1 MKKRILGLIGL
12 LFISSSLC
20 AMTEQ
25 AELKQTQVA
34 QNELI
39 QQLISAAKVG
49 DAAFV
54 KELLKRG
61 DLKLGKDQL
70 GYTAFDWAAIRGHID
85 CVNIILDAFE
95 ANSHSLRRLLT
106 GHMYEHY
113 MDLQLVRSARA
124 IFVPLFQRDVRSLA
138 QLAERIYAISELVQ
152 KHQEATHEGYL
163 VLPTLRRIL
172 TGLKVQFSLN
182 FVLACSE
189 DKPALQQ
196 ALVSAGAQHIDDTPL
211 GCFPALRATA
221 LSLYRALV
229 QSDTNDDD
237 DFDEVNSIEDLM
249 HMHIDE
255 LVHVAIQQ
263 DNKELLKALID
274 VGASVN
280 NPDDS
285 FKMPLHHV
293 ARKNNADMA
302 KMLLAAGAMKECEDP
317 ERRTPFA
324 IACAHRSFE
333 VVRLLFESGAQI
345 RPRHIESLPYL
356 LMTDPERQLYFK
368 MLHEGSKRRYAPTMR
383 DAKIAFQNIVS
394 LVYQLGI
401 QLSLPP
407 YVIYEVLLFA
417 TAEKRGELG
426 QKIAPEWTQK
436 LKRDLAILYLYKC
449 NGNRL
454 FPLWEQTVRCIVK
467 EPQQQ
472 ALLISKLE
480 SFMQPFLGNE
490 VISIVISGLMQKVAE
505 ESVLYVGQEI
515 YREDTELYRKHLAGY
530 LGIDG
535 LVNL

>member
-12 LFISSSLC
+12 LLISSSLC

-95 ANSHSLRRLLT
+95 ANSHSLRHLLT

-113 MDLQLVRSARA
+113 MDLQLVRSART
-124 IFVPLFQRDVRSLA
+124 IFVPLFQRDVRSLT
-138 QLAERIYAISELVQ
+138 QLAERIDEISELVQ
-152 KHQEATHEGYL
+152 RHQEATHEGYL

-172 TGLKVQFSLN
+172 AGLKVQFSLN
-182 FVLACSE
+182 FVLSCSD

-196 ALVSAGAQHIDDTPL
+196 ALVSAGAQHVDKITL
-211 GCFPALRATA
+211 GSLAALRAA
-221 LSLYRALV
+221 APSLYKSLV
-229 QSDTNDDD
+229 QSGGLDDD
-237 DFDEVNSIEDLM
+237 SDEVNGIEDLM

-302 KMLLAAGAMKECEDP
+302 KMLLAAGAMIEYEDP
-317 ERRTPFA
+317 EKRTPFA
-324 IACAHRSFE
+324 IASARRSFE
-333 VVRLLFESGAQI
+333 VMRLLFESGAQI

-368 MLHEGSKRRYAPTMR
+368 MLLQGSKRRYAPTMR
-383 DAKIAFQNIVS
+383 DAKIALQNIVS

-426 QKIAPEWTQK
+426 QKITPEWTQK
-436 LKRDLAILYLYKC
+436 LKRDLAVLYLYKC

-467 EPQQQ
+467 DPQQQ

-505 ESVLYVGQEI
+505 ENALYVGQEI
-515 YREDTELYRKHLAGY
+515 YREDIELYRKHLAGH